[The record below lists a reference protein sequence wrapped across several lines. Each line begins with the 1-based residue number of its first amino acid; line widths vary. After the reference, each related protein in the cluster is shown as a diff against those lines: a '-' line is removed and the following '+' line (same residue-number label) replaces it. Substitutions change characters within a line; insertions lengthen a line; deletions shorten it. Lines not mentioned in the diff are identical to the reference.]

1 MTQMPS
7 TESADLAALVR
18 YGCYQRIWQ
27 MVRSCRQ
34 LAMTPDRQ
42 AAYERVERA
51 VLALMDEEWPQL
63 AGEGGKRATP
73 EPQHAAMQ

>member
-1 MTQMPS
+1 MRQMES
-7 TESADLAALVR
+7 TENADMAALAR
-18 YGCYQRIWQ
+18 YACYRQVWR

-51 VLALMDEEWPQL
+51 VLVLMDEEWPRL
-63 AGEGGKRATP
+63 AGDSVETRNV
-73 EPQHAAMQ
+73 

>member
-1 MTQMPS
+1 MTQMSS

-18 YGCYQRIWQ
+18 YGCYQRVWQ

-34 LAMTPDRQ
+34 LAMTPERQ

-51 VLALMDEEWPQL
+51 VLGLMDEEWPRL
-63 AGEGGKRATP
+63 AGDSGEMRDA
-73 EPQHAAMQ
+73 